1 MYWSL
6 ALCLLI
12 KLIFYKS
19 GGVKSDEELNNKKHH
34 NFNPTQRV
42 FGTPLSQHKATPIP
56 CFLGVHLIPNPP
68 LKSKNICTSFSP
80 STNQKQ
86 RAKKILPWTQSQF
99 PHFIINPMYCDV
111 QSCHPFKTHYVRNNR
126 RSTEK
131 NLRCFPC
138 CNKDGHV
145 SQGFCGRGMKQKVI
159 LTKACLGKYSKRRSS
174 SCNYRSN
181 SFH

>member
-1 MYWSL
+1 MYSELHYHNTKPPQSL
-6 ALCLLI
+6 
-12 KLIFYKS
+12 Y
-19 GGVKSDEELNNKKHH
+19 
-34 NFNPTQRV
+34 
-42 FGTPLSQHKATPIP
+42 
-56 CFLGVHLIPNPP
+56 FLGVFHTKPP
-68 LKSKNICTSFSP
+68 LKSKNICTSFP
-80 STNQKQ
+80 LQPTKNNEQQ
-86 RAKKILPWTQSQF
+86 KILISPLSFHTSF
-99 PHFIINPMYCDV
+99 TSKMYCDV

-174 SCNYRSN
+174 SCNSRSN